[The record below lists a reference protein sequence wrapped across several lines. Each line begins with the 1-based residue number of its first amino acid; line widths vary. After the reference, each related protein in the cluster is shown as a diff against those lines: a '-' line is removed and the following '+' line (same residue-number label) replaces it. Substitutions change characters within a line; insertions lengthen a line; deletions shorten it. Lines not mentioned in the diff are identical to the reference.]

1 MSSGHCIRPVILILA
16 GLAAVPL
23 SAMAQQPASATA
35 NSESNLKVFA
45 RGAVI
50 GTELSEVTR
59 DATGWTITSS
69 GRLNAPLN
77 IVTRRLQIRYDLN
90 WKPLELTLD
99 ATVRGQVQ
107 TIHTTISSNTATS
120 EVGIGGQSRVLTA
133 TTTPEILLPSPF
145 FAS

>member
-1 MSSGHCIRPVILILA
+1 
-16 GLAAVPL
+16 
-23 SAMAQQPASATA
+23 MAQQPASATV

-77 IVTRRLQIRYDLN
+77 IVNRRLQIRYDLN
-90 WKPLELTLD
+90 
-99 ATVRGQVQ
+99 
-107 TIHTTISSNTATS
+107 
-120 EVGIGGQSRVLTA
+120 
-133 TTTPEILLPSPF
+133 
-145 FAS
+145 